1 MDAEP
6 TPSQLKAERF
16 VEPKYLPGD
25 AATEAFIVGLLDE
38 ILPAKRP
45 TSRAKDILCVSDFLA
60 AAQRSQDGL
69 LAWTTDEDFKLAP
82 YRRRVMEKVRNALTA
97 SGWQK
102 KVQKHTRG
110 SKEIYQV
117 DLALIPAE
125 LTFVKNG
132 RWKVVRVRDR
142 KPTDKI
148 RGKTQKGKIMSRK
161 LFIGRIEPLE
171 AQIVEINEM
180 MEQQPLQHPSGKTWD
195 NCFRQFNDGRL
206 DRGGRLYGDWQTL
219 PEAERLTLTI
229 GGREV
234 CEIDIKSCFLFIAHQ
249 MSNPG
254 GKLPVD
260 PYKKINFVRQ
270 QNNPDR
276 QKQMRDFGKQ
286 LVSAILCKE
295 EPLTKLPR
303 GEYSNKQQK
312 YVSVRDRYALPKDVP
327 SAAYIKDVY
336 HAYPFLMV
344 TDIKGLE
351 LMFRES
357 EVIVNSLQSLK
368 NKGIAAY
375 PVHDCLLCAK
385 DDEETVIKTL
395 QGEMMKSLGAY
406 AALEVSYPSGETR
419 VVLGS
424 NHDDKDP
431 YDLPPYNSPSDE
443 EISLVE
449 DWPV

>member
-1 MDAEP
+1 MPDL
-6 TPSQLKAERF
+6 LKAEQF
-16 VEPKYLPGD
+16 VEPKCKPADDY
-25 AATEAFIVGLLDE
+25 TRAFIVSVLDE

-60 AAQRSQDGL
+60 AANRSCDGL
-69 LAWTTDEDFKLAP
+69 IAWTTDQDFNLAP

-97 SGWQK
+97 AGWQK
-102 KVQKHTRG
+102 KVQKHTPE
-110 SKEIYQV
+110 SKEIFQV
-117 DLALIPAE
+117 DLTLIPAG

-132 RWKVVRVRDR
+132 RWNVVRVRDR
-142 KPTDKI
+142 RRDDRV
-148 RGKTQKGKIMSRK
+148 RGKKQKGKMMSRK

-171 AQIVEINEM
+171 AQIVVINEM

-195 NCFRQFNDGRL
+195 NCFRLFNDGRL
-206 DRGGRLYGDWQTL
+206 DRGGRLYGDWQAL

-249 MSNPG
+249 MQNKK

-270 QNNPDR
+270 QNDPDR
-276 QKQMRDFGKQ
+276 QAQMRDFAKQ
-286 LVSAILCKE
+286 LVSAILSKE
-295 EPLTKLPR
+295 VPLTKLPR
-303 GEYSNKQQK
+303 GEFSNKQKK
-312 YVSVRDRYALPKDVP
+312 YISLRDKYALPKDVA
-327 SAAYIKDVY
+327 SSAYIQDVY
-336 HAYPFLMV
+336 DAYPFLKSNTV
-344 TDIKGLE
+344 KGLE

-357 EVIVNSLQSLK
+357 EVIVKSLLSLK
-368 NKGIAAY
+368 EKGIAAY

-424 NHDDKDP
+424 NHDDQDP
-431 YDLPPYNSPSDE
+431 YDLPAYNEPLDE
-443 EISLVE
+443 EMSLVE
-449 DWPV
+449 EWPM